1 MSLGSDEGGVHV
13 YEVVVR
19 PEARTSTSLRSVLAP
34 FLRVT
39 VTGPSE
45 SAQVRVK
52 GLPASTA

>member
-1 MSLGSDEGGVHV
+1 MNEP
-13 YEVVVR
+13 EVT

-34 FLRVT
+34 FLSVT

-45 SAQVRVK
+45 SDQVRVK

>member
-1 MSLGSDEGGVHV
+1 MNEP
-13 YEVVVR
+13 VVT

>member
-1 MSLGSDEGGVHV
+1 MSLASVEGGVQV
-13 YEVVVR
+13 NELVVT

-45 SAQVRVK
+45 SDQVRVK

>member
-1 MSLGSDEGGVHV
+1 MSLGSDEGGFHV
-13 YEVVVR
+13 KELVVR

-45 SAQVRVK
+45 SDQVRVK
-52 GLPASTA
+52 G

>member
-1 MSLGSDEGGVHV
+1 MSLGSDEGGFQVK
-13 YEVVVR
+13 ELVVR

-45 SAQVRVK
+45 SDQVRVK
-52 GLPASTA
+52 GWPASTA